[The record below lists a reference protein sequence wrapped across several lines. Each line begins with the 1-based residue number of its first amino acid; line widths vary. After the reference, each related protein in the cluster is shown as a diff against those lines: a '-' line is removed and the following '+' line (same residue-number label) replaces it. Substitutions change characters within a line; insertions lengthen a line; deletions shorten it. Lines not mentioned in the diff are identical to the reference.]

1 MTYLEQHKNDIF
13 KKYTDK
19 ELIKDIN
26 NYKYKNGKLTK
37 TLNHFFEE
45 CIYNCVGSR
54 YNNTPMQV
62 LQNDEMMKWILNYI
76 KSKPNF
82 YTGNEISNVKSFMRN
97 GTRYARKVANFCP
110 KTAKE
115 IYFRY
120 HNINGDKI
128 NILDTSMGFGARMS
142 AALLNGHNYYG
153 VDPNKELFTKLN
165 QYLDFLKNNDYIDT
179 NQICEMRCQGSEKYI
194 SQWDNLFDVCFTS
207 PPYFN
212 LEKYSNDDSES
223 TKNYDNYELWINNFV
238 KPTID
243 NIYKYLKVGGYVMIN
258 IKNLSNKGKESLF
271 DDWFDIFSN
280 HSGFEFVEVF
290 EMTHQSKKH
299 YTDNCNYTKEQ
310 YTGFKEPVMCFKKNK

>member
-142 AALLNGHNYYG
+142 AVLLNGHNYYG
-153 VDPNKELFTKLN
+153 IDPNKELFTKLN
-165 QYLDFLKNNDYIDT
+165 QYLDFLKNNNCIDA
-179 NQICEMRCQGSEKYI
+179 NQICEMHCQGSEKYI

-212 LEKYSNDDSES
+212 LEKYSDDDSES
-223 TKNYDNYELWINNFV
+223 TKNYNNYELWINNFV

-243 NIYKYLKVGGYVMIN
+243 NIYRYLKVDGYVMIN

-271 DDWFDIFSN
+271 DDWFNIFSAHN
-280 HSGFEFVEVF
+280 GFEFVEVF
-290 EMTHQSKKH
+290 EMKHQSKKH

-310 YTGFKEPVMCFKKNK
+310 YTGFKEPVMCFKKVK

>member
-142 AALLNGHNYYG
+142 AVLLNGHNYYG

-165 QYLDFLKNNDYIDT
+165 QYLDFLKNNDCIDT

-223 TKNYDNYELWINNFV
+223 TKNYNNYELWINNFV

-310 YTGFKEPVMCFKKNK
+310 YTGFKEPVMCFKKVK